1 MMKTRLKM
9 SKKLG
14 LLLFGE
20 SDLPVIAYKDAGM
33 FLYEL
38 SKNFNWQVTYLYFSR
53 TRHPNVRWN
62 PAFLDYVKPIC
73 IGSADTYK
81 DQVNLA
87 KKYILQHGL
96 EYNVFMFFNYGSVI
110 WKLAKLCKKI
120 NPNVVV
126 YSKLDMGIGGFTHFH
141 NNKFGNWFEKTKSRY
156 VDFFTVETKRYFDEL
171 KNISVFQNRIGYL
184 PNGVS
189 LLNAD
194 LETIESNKKENIILT
209 VGRLGDYSKN
219 TELLVDAIPLIPRKL
234 LENWKFYFVGPSTK
248 DFHNYIAR
256 LKKVDDIFNKN
267 IILTGEIK
275 NRTQLYSLCKKSK
288 IICMPSRSES
298 TCIAV
303 IEAMYFGAYPVI
315 TNYSDFVLDT
325 TNCGQLGT
333 IVQQNAKSLSQSLMS
348 VMENPKLNELNSECQ
363 NYARSKFDYPI
374 LAKKLD
380 EFLGNIMKFKVH
392 HQL

>member
-1 MMKTRLKM
+1 ML
-9 SKKLG
+9 
-14 LLLFGE
+14 
-20 SDLPVIAYKDAGM
+20 I
-33 FLYEL
+33 
-38 SKNFNWQVTYLYFSR
+38 
-53 TRHPNVRWN
+53 
-62 PAFLDYVKPIC
+62 
-73 IGSADTYK
+73 
-81 DQVNLA
+81 
-87 KKYILQHGL
+87 
-96 EYNVFMFFNYGSVI
+96 
-110 WKLAKLCKKI
+110 
-120 NPNVVV
+120 
-126 YSKLDMGIGGFTHFH
+126 
-141 NNKFGNWFEKTKSRY
+141 
-156 VDFFTVETKRYFDEL
+156 FFTVETKRYFDEL

-348 VMENPKLNELNSECQ
+348 FMENPKLNELNSECQ